1 MTTRLKLGLVVAA
14 LAALAIS
21 VALATRTNASEKGSL
36 TRLSNEGRIV
46 ALRGGALTRALGTRQ
61 ASLLA
66 VRGTRAYY
74 RVDGKDGPCL
84 AAGPAGDPGQVGT
97 IQCPRGSFPSADRPV
112 VDLSVYESTSHVRGE
127 MSLYRVAGVAAD
139 GVAAVAF
146 LRPDGSV
153 ALRVPVS
160 GNVFA
165 SNSVPVGPI
174 AGVVALDSGG
184 KQLWRSP

>member
-1 MTTRLKLGLVVAA
+1 MRTRLKVGLVVAA
-14 LAALAIS
+14 LAAVAVS
-21 VALATRTNASEKGSL
+21 VSLATRTSASERGSL
-36 TRLSNEGRIV
+36 TRLSNRGHV
-46 ALRGGALTRALGTRQ
+46 VPLHGGALTRVLGTRR

-66 VRGTRAYY
+66 VRESRAYY

-84 AAGPAGDPGQVGT
+84 AAGPAGDPGELGT
-97 IQCPRGSFPSADRPV
+97 IQCPRGNFPTAERPV

-127 MSLYRVAGVAAD
+127 MSLYRVSGVAAD

-165 SNSVPVGPI
+165 SNSVPAGPI

>member
-1 MTTRLKLGLVVAA
+1 MTARLKLALVVTA
-14 LAALAIS
+14 LAAVGIS
-21 VALATRTNASEKGSL
+21 VALATRTSASEKGSL
-36 TRLSNEGRIV
+36 TRLSNNGRV
-46 ALRGGALTRALGTRQ
+46 VSLHGGALTRALGTRR

-66 VRGTRAYY
+66 VRGLRAYY
-74 RVDGKDGPCL
+74 RVNGKDGPCV
-84 AAGPAGDPGQVGT
+84 AAGPAGDPGNLGT
-97 IQCPRGSFPSADRPV
+97 VQCPRGNFPTAERPV

-153 ALRVPVS
+153 ALRVTVS

-165 SNSVPVGPI
+165 SDAVPAGPI